1 MECPYCKAQNRDG
14 VRYCGNCGKFIAE
27 TSARKAVDMGSNSS
41 RSLAIGSRLQG
52 GRYIIK
58 EILGQGGMGAALL
71 AIDNRLDGKP
81 VVIKELLSESTD
93 PARFQDDVRNFK
105 REVAILAHIDHPLI
119 PNVTDHFQE
128 GTRYFMV
135 QEYVEGEN
143 LEHLLERTKQPMPE
157 REALICAAEV
167 LDVLHYLAARTP
179 PVVHRDIKPANIII
193 GSKDKR
199 AHLVDFGIARVE
211 VVRNAQRKQTSALGT
226 PGYAPPE
233 QYQGNA
239 DPRSD
244 LYALGA
250 TLHHVL
256 TMRDPRDHPPFTY
269 PLVRALNAGLS
280 PEVEQVLIRA
290 LNNDV
295 EQRYQSAEEM
305 KQDVEEILQLRFG
318 MVGNIDTYK
327 LGASGAMRKLTDPDL
342 TSVPTMEG
350 APAAG
355 GALGLSRPSG
365 SSVSSSGAHHLV
377 TPLPVGQFTPPVTPL
392 PPPPTTPTYLSQGVA
407 LPPGSPRRRTRPIW
421 LILLVLLI
429 IGLVSSAFFA
439 FKARNNNT
447 KTMAAASPTVSS
459 VTKAIGVTTVG
470 GETIGVSDGTYVFDT
485 SGADASLKLQAAQ
498 NLRQNPNDVSTALS
512 LFSQAAALQSNDAE
526 ALIYQED
533 LRVINSGSPYV
544 TLVVGTMLT
553 GGSALLGVGRDDLQ
567 GAYVAQKEYN
577 DGFKIHGGV
586 QVRLLIANTGSQTS
600 YVTQVAQQIVR
611 LSQTDK
617 TFVGV
622 MGWPYSSRAVQAIQV
637 LAKAHIPMVSETAS
651 GDELTNASPYF
662 FRVAPSNKS
671 EGVAGAQYAEQ
682 VLHAKSAA
690 LFYDPADPYSQSLA
704 QDFSQQFLSEGN
716 KIVASETYT
725 VGKPS
730 TLPALLQKAL
740 AAHPDMIY
748 FSGYASDVSTIL
760 INLPAGNL
768 PVMGGD
774 ALYELG
780 GYPPDARAGFSH
792 LHFTAFA
799 YPDEWG
805 VLGYGA
811 QTPAFFGEYAAD
823 FDPNN
828 NHTGSPYGFTR
839 PDNDTILAYDA
850 MVALL
855 KGCDIALSSGKQT
868 ITPQDVRQALST
880 INGANSFQ
888 GVSGQISFGANG
900 DPIDKAIVVLYV
912 DAQGHIK
919 MEPTRLGR
927 FLK

>member
-27 TSARKAVDMGSNSS
+27 TSAYKAVDNVSRPS

-52 GRYIIK
+52 GRYIIR

-81 VVIKELLSESTD
+81 VVIKELLSESAD
-93 PARFQDDVRNFK
+93 PTRFQDDVRNFK

-135 QEYVEGEN
+135 QEYVDGEN

-157 REALICAAEV
+157 REALVCAAEV
-167 LDVLHYLAARTP
+167 LDVLDYLAVQTP

-193 GSKDKR
+193 GVKDKR
-199 AHLVDFGIARVE
+199 AHLVDFGIARAE
-211 VVRNAQRKQTSALGT
+211 VLRNAQRKQTAALGT

-256 TMRDPRDHPPFTY
+256 TMRDPRDYPPFTY
-269 PLVRALNAGLS
+269 PPARALNAKLS
-280 PEVEQVLIRA
+280 PEVERVLTRA
-290 LNNDV
+290 LNNDID
-295 EQRYQSAEEM
+295 QRYQSAEEM
-305 KQDVEEILQLRFG
+305 KQDIEEILRQRFG
-318 MVGNIDTYK
+318 VVGSIDTYK
-327 LGASGAMRKLTDPDL
+327 LGTSGAMRKLTDLDL
-342 TSVPTMEG
+342 TSIPT
-350 APAAG
+350 AG
-355 GALGLSRPSG
+355 GSSGFSGLSGPST
-365 SSVSSSGAHHLV
+365 SSSGSHHQV
-377 TPLPVGQFTPPVTPL
+377 TPAPVGQLTPPVTPL
-392 PPPPTTPTYLSQGVA
+392 PPSPTTPAYLPQGFA
-407 LPPGSPRRRTRPIW
+407 LPPQPSHRRARTAWI
-421 LILLVLLI
+421 ILLVLLLV
-429 IGLVSSAFFA
+429 GLVGSAFFA
-439 FKARNNNT
+439 FSSHSNNK
-447 KTMAAASPTVSS
+447 KTTIAVSPTISS
-459 VTKAIGVTTVG
+459 VVKAIGVTTIG
-470 GETIGVSDGTYVFDT
+470 GETIGISDGIYIFDT
-485 SGADASLKLQAAQ
+485 AGADASLKLQAAQ
-498 NLRQNPNDVSTALS
+498 DLRQNPNDVSTALS

-544 TLVVGTMLT
+544 TLVVGTMLS

-577 DGFKIHGGV
+577 DGFKIHGGM
-586 QVRLLIANTGSQTS
+586 QMRLLIANTGSQTS

-651 GDELTNASPYF
+651 GDELTGASPYF

-671 EGVAGAQYAEQ
+671 EGIAGAQYAEQ

-690 LFYDPADPYSQSLA
+690 LFYDPTDPYSQSLA
-704 QDFSQQFLSEGN
+704 QDFSQQFLRGGN
-716 KIVASETYT
+716 KIVDSEIYI

-730 TLPALLQKAL
+730 MLPALLQKAL
-740 AAHPDMIY
+740 AAQPDMIY

-768 PVMGGD
+768 PVVGGD

-780 GYPPDARAGFSH
+780 GYPSSARAGFSR
-792 LHFTAFA
+792 LRFTAFA

-868 ITPQDVRQALST
+868 ITPQDLRQALST
-880 INGANSFQ
+880 INGANSLQ

-927 FLK
+927 FLQ

>member
-27 TSARKAVDMGSNSS
+27 TPSHKAAEGVSSPS
-41 RSLAIGSRLQG
+41 RSLAPGSRLQG

-58 EILGQGGMGAALL
+58 EVLGQGGMGAALL

-81 VVIKELLSESTD
+81 VVIKELLSENAD
-93 PARFQDDVRNFK
+93 PTRFQDDVRNFK

-143 LEHLLERTKQPMPE
+143 LENWLERIKQPMPE

-167 LDVLHYLAARTP
+167 LDVLDYLAIQTP

-193 GSKDKR
+193 GAKDKR
-199 AHLVDFGIARVE
+199 AHLVDFGIARAE
-211 VVRNAQRKQTSALGT
+211 VVRNVQCKQTSALGT

-256 TMRDPRDHPPFTY
+256 TMRDPRDYPPFTY
-269 PLVRALNAGLS
+269 PPVRSLNAQLS
-280 PEVEQVLIRA
+280 PEVERVLTRA
-290 LNNDV
+290 LNNDID
-295 EQRYQSAEEM
+295 QRYQSADEM
-305 KQDVEEILQLRFG
+305 KQDVEEILRQRFG
-318 MVGNIDTYK
+318 VVGNI
-327 LGASGAMRKLTDPDL
+327 LGVSGAMRKITAPDL
-342 TSVPTMEG
+342 MGMPTMASQSG
-350 APAAG
+350 QSTFSSPSHHPA
-355 GALGLSRPSG
+355 
-365 SSVSSSGAHHLV
+365 
-377 TPLPVGQFTPPVTPL
+377 TPVPVGQIASPVTPPPPSLTTPAYL
-392 PPPPTTPTYLSQGVA
+392 PPSFVPSPTP
-407 LPPGSPRRRTRPIW
+407 PRRRNRAGW
-421 LILLVLLI
+421 VVLVVLLLLGL
-429 IGLVSSAFFA
+429 IGSAFFA
-439 FKARNNNT
+439 FLQHSSSKPAT
-447 KTMAAASPTVSS
+447 AASPTASS
-459 VTKAIGVTTVG
+459 AVKAIGVTN
-470 GETIGVSDGTYVFDT
+470 IGNESIGISDGTYIFDT
-485 SGADASLKLQAAQ
+485 GGADASLKLQAAQ
-498 NLRQNPNDVSTALS
+498 DLRQNPNDISTALS
-512 LFSQAAALQSNDAE
+512 LFNQAAALQSNDAE

-533 LRVINSGSPYV
+533 LRVINSGSSYV
-544 TLVVGTMLT
+544 TLVVGTMLS
-553 GGSALLGVGRDDLQ
+553 GGSDLLGVGRDDLQ
-567 GAYVAQKEYN
+567 GAYVAQKEFN
-577 DGFKIHGGV
+577 TGLKIHGGM

-600 YVTQVAQQIVR
+600 YVTQVAQQIIR

-651 GDELTNASPYF
+651 SDELTNASPYF
-662 FRVAPSNKS
+662 FRVAPSNKT
-671 EGVAGAQYAEQ
+671 EGIAGAQYAEQ
-682 VLHAKSAA
+682 VLHAKTVAM
-690 LFYDPADPYSQSLA
+690 FYDPTDPYSQSLA
-704 QDFSQQFLSEGN
+704 QDFSQQFLSDGN
-716 KIVASETYT
+716 KIVDSEIYT
-725 VGKPS
+725 VYKPS
-730 TLPALLQKAL
+730 TLPTLLKKAL
-740 AAHPDMIY
+740 ATHPDLIY

-760 INLPAGNL
+760 VNLPAGNL

-780 GYPPDARAGFSH
+780 GYPSNARAGFSR

-805 VLGYGA
+805 VLGYGG
-811 QTPAFFGEYAAD
+811 QQPAFFSAYAAD

-839 PDNDTILAYDA
+839 SDSDTILAYDA

-868 ITPQDVRQALST
+868 IAPQDLRQALST
-880 INGANSFQ
+880 ISGANSFQ
-888 GVSGQISFGANG
+888 GVSGQISFAANG

-912 DAQGHIK
+912 DPQGHIK
-919 MEPTRLGR
+919 MEPTTLGR